1 MLHEN
6 ITWQITLLLLF
17 LATNLELNG
26 ALLKKEIS
34 PSKLSHQWHL
44 QHWKKKPPYMKKNIK
59 KMSPSTVHLVHG
71 TPILSVYELPVRS
84 NTTCF
89 SGMDVFSLV
98 FLALMSILFFESK
111 IVKGF
116 TYIWIILKF
125 LYFHQ
130 LT

>member
-17 LATNLELNG
+17 PATNVELNG
-26 ALLKKEIS
+26 TLLKKEIS
-34 PSKLSHQWHL
+34 SSKVSHQWHL

-98 FLALMSILFFESK
+98 FSIDVHIVFWKSK
-111 IVKGF
+111 IVKGL